1 MSNEMGTSI
10 SLATTSLTRCDLPL
24 FSHSLVVSRFALD
37 VRAVQRQQKIRAGT
51 EGGIGKK
58 KGAERRKGRNSP
70 ATKLSKETNLQ
81 FLSLND
87 RDDVVTG
94 HESARRM

>member
-10 SLATTSLTRCDLPL
+10 SLATTSLTRYDLPL
-24 FSHSLVVSRFALD
+24 FSHSLVVSRFVLD

-58 KGAERRKGRNSP
+58 RRRTEKGSEFPGYKA
-70 ATKLSKETNLQ
+70 
-81 FLSLND
+81 
-87 RDDVVTG
+87 
-94 HESARRM
+94 

>member
-1 MSNEMGTSI
+1 MSNETGTSI
-10 SLATTSLTRCDLPL
+10 SLATTSLTRYDLPL
-24 FSHSLVVSRFALD
+24 FSHSLVVSRFVLD

-51 EGGIGKK
+51 EGGIGK

>member
-24 FSHSLVVSRFALD
+24 FSHSLVISRFALD
-37 VRAVQRQQKIRAGT
+37 VRAVQRQKIRAGT
-51 EGGIGKK
+51 EERIGKK
-58 KGAERRKGRNSP
+58 KGAARRKGRNSP